1 MAPSLPEF
9 EHSYEPIPLE
19 GDRLYSMSMQSS
31 RKVDRGDAGGSCP
44 VARGDD
50 GVWHV
55 SGHAAG
61 RAVLRSA
68 DTVQAGLGVETVEKL
83 PPKIRRPVL
92 YRDGAEH
99 REYRRQTA
107 RFFTPRRVDEHY
119 RGLMVEIAER
129 QLAVLRRDGEA
140 ELSTL
145 SFRLAIDVAAAVI
158 GLTESRPGIDGRL
171 ERFFP
176 EKFGRPGFTSLTGL
190 RWFLRQN
197 VQFLGIYLKDVR
209 PAIRP
214 RRRERRDDL
223 ISHLLDEGCRDGEI
237 LGEVITF
244 AAAGMVTTREFINL
258 AAWHLFTDE
267 ELRLRYR
274 ESLEPDRIAIL
285 HELLR
290 LEPVVGNLKRRTTAE
305 ITVPDGD
312 TTATI
317 PAGALVD
324 VAVHAANLDPGAV
337 GPDPGAVRP
346 ARPVATGVAPAVL
359 SFGDGPHRCPGA
371 HVAIQESDIFLTRL
385 FALPGLRMTSPPRV
399 AMKPDIS
406 AYELRG
412 LRVAADPDVV
422 RY

>member
-1 MAPSLPEF
+1 
-9 EHSYEPIPLE
+9 
-19 GDRLYSMSMQSS
+19 MSMQSS
-31 RKVDRGDAGGSCP
+31 RKVDRGEVGGGGP
-44 VARGDD
+44 VEVGAD
-50 GVWHV
+50 GVWRV
-55 SGHAAG
+55 RGHAAG

-83 PPKIRRPVL
+83 PPRIRRPVL

-107 RFFTPRRVDEHY
+107 KFFTPRRVDEHY

-129 QLAVLRRDGEA
+129 QLDVLRRDGEA
-140 ELSTL
+140 DLSAL

-158 GLTESRPGIDGRL
+158 GLTESRPGIDVRL
-171 ERFFP
+171 QRFFP
-176 EKFGRPGFTSLTGL
+176 EEFGRPGFTSIDGL
-190 RWFLRQN
+190 RWFVRQN

-223 ISHLLDEGCRDGEI
+223 ISHLIDEGCRDGEI

-267 ELRLRYR
+267 ELRRRYG
-274 ESLEPDRIAIL
+274 ESPEPERIAIL
-285 HELLR
+285 HEMLR

-305 ITVPDGD
+305 VVVPDGD
-312 TTATI
+312 ATATI

-324 VAVHAANLDPGAV
+324 VAVHAANLDPDAV
-337 GPDPGAVRP
+337 GTDAGAICP
-346 ARPVATGVAPAVL
+346 ARTLAAGVAPVAL
-359 SFGDGPHRCPGA
+359 SFGDGPHHCPGA
-371 HVAIQESDIFLTRL
+371 YVAIQESDIFLTRL
-385 FALPGLRMTSPPRV
+385 FALPGLRLTGAPRI

-406 AYELRG
+406 AYELHD
-412 LRVAADPDVV
+412 LRVAITRPG
-422 RY
+422 

>member
-1 MAPSLPEF
+1 
-9 EHSYEPIPLE
+9 
-19 GDRLYSMSMQSS
+19 MSGGAVSDED
-31 RKVDRGDAGGSCP
+31 VRGGGVGAGRVSGQDVSGQDVGSGG
-44 VARGDD
+44 VVRGDD

-55 SGHAAG
+55 CGHAAG

-83 PPKIRRPVL
+83 PPSIRRPVL

-107 RFFTPRRVDEHY
+107 KFFTPRRVDEHY

-129 QLAVLRRDGEA
+129 QLDVLRRDGEA

-158 GLTESRPGIDGRL
+158 GLTESRPGIDARL

-176 EKFGRPGFTSLTGL
+176 EKFGRPGFTSLAGL

-214 RRRERRDDL
+214 RRRARRDDL

-258 AAWHLFTDE
+258 AAWHLFTDQD
-267 ELRLRYR
+267 LRQRYR
-274 ESLEPDRIAIL
+274 HSPEPARHAIL

-290 LEPVVGNLKRRTTAE
+290 LEPVVGNLKRRATAP
-305 ITVPDGD
+305 ITVPDGER
-312 TTATI
+312 TVTI
-317 PAGALVD
+317 PAGAVID
-324 VAVHAANLDPGAV
+324 VAVHAANLDPAAV
-337 GPDPGAVRP
+337 GPDPCAVRP
-346 ARPVATGVAPAVL
+346 SRPLAQGVAPAAL
-359 SFGDGPHRCPGA
+359 SLGDGAHRCPGA
-371 HVAIQESDIFLTRL
+371 YVAIQESDIFLTRL

-399 AMKPDIS
+399 TMKPDIS

-412 LRVAADPDVV
+412 LRIAVDRP
-422 RY
+422 